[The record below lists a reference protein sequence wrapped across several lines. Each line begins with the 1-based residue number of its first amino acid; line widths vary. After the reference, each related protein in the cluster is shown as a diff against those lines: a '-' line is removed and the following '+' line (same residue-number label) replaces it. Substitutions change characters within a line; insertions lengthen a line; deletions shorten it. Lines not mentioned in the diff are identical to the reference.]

1 MKNLRKKSNAKMK
14 TRLTAMTADKKDT
27 EALIAKLAL
36 EASKDHIHK
45 KREPSVGANENENV
59 KFEAEIAN
67 ITSAEELE
75 NILQKLKFMGAKG
88 KRVLELLKKHA
99 TLDEE
104 EEEVETT
111 TPIPTT
117 LSTPLND
124 VVKERKSIEENLLR
138 QKREFVLKTALKH
151 KELNEEE
158 EENANL
164 AMEEVYNE
172 YSVCRHEVNILN
184 FFFIFFNYAG
194 ISARWYC

>member
-1 MKNLRKKSNAKMK
+1 MKNLRKKSNAKMR

-45 KREPSVGANENENV
+45 KRDPSVGANENENV

-88 KRVLELLKKHA
+88 KRVLELLKKRVA
-99 TLDEE
+99 LDDEV
-104 EEEVETT
+104 EEVETT

-117 LSTPLND
+117 LATSTPPND
-124 VVKERKSIEENLLR
+124 VGKERESIEENLLR

-164 AMEEVYNE
+164 AIEEVYSE
-172 YSVCRHEVNILN
+172 CFSHARHST
-184 FFFIFFNYAG
+184 F
-194 ISARWYC
+194 